1 MCGSEKKARK
11 TPLTHCWATVKLYT
25 LSFHRTIRLS
35 ALPELTQGCCL
46 PVCPVCQNQ
55 TGTRVDHWSCL
66 AWSSFL
72 SLNHCST
79 LNWKQKMG
87 DQLQTYRCP
96 KRTKKQ
102 TNQKKSSRFFIYIY
116 YLFFLT
122 FITWVNK
129 VNLPQVLV
137 NLHPLVQDSFYY

>member
-1 MCGSEKKARK
+1 MRPLGIHLFTFYNTLKSSHQNVWQWKKARK

-55 TGTRVDHWSCL
+55 TGTRADHWSCL

-96 KRTKKQ
+96 KRTQKQ
-102 TNQKKSSRFFIYIY
+102 QKKKKNPLASYIYIY
-116 YLFFLT
+116 FFI
-122 FITWVNK
+122 FFYFK
-129 VNLPQVLV
+129 
-137 NLHPLVQDSFYY
+137 PL